1 MADPRA
7 PGVHSTEAE
16 NRATVA
22 SGFVT
27 GMLSGLRG
35 RGLDPRLALAAAGL
49 GDEHLDGRRRTPI
62 GAYAALYNAVVRQLG
77 DEGFGLFAGPIR
89 PGAFEFLARAVV
101 GAATLG
107 EALERAAR
115 FLALVLPDLEVRVVV
130 DGPAGRIEIAERRRL
145 RPRASDPRRVFAF
158 EWLLRLL
165 HGLACWLAGRGL
177 TLDAVRFPYPEP
189 AHAAE
194 YARIYTEHSSFDAA
208 MLVAQFD
215 AQLLRLPVRRDES
228 ELAAFLDGAPGKI
241 AMLYRRDRE
250 VARAV
255 REALGRSLDAAP
267 DFDAVARALH
277 LSPRS
282 LHRRLADEGTSFRAI
297 KDLLRRD
304 AALHRLEKTP
314 QRVAEIAA
322 ALGYS
327 EPSAFFRAFVSWTG
341 DSPSAY
347 RKRRS
352 AAR

>member
-1 MADPRA
+1 MPAARVPTD
-7 PGVHSTEAE
+7 HSAEAE
-16 NRATVA
+16 HRATVA

-35 RGLDPRLALAAAGL
+35 AGLDARPALAAAGL
-49 GDEHLDGRRRTPI
+49 GDEHLEGRRRTPI
-62 GAYAALYNAVVRQLG
+62 GAYATLYNAVVRQLG
-77 DEGFGLFAGPIR
+77 DEGFGLFAAPIR
-89 PGAFEFLARAVV
+89 PGAFEFLARGVV

-107 EALERAAR
+107 EAIERAAR
-115 FLALVLPDLEVRVVV
+115 FLALVLPDLEIRVFV
-130 DGPAGRIEIAERRRL
+130 DGAVARIEIAERLRL

-177 TLDAVRFPYPEP
+177 TLDAVRFPYPAP

-194 YARIYTEHSSFDAA
+194 YARIYTEHSSFDAPT
-208 MLVAQFD
+208 LVAELD
-215 AQLLRLPVRRDES
+215 AGLLMLPVRRNES
-228 ELAAFLDGAPGKI
+228 DLAAFLDGAPGKI

-255 REALGRSLDAAP
+255 REAVGRSLAQAP
-267 DFDAVARALH
+267 DFDTVARALH

-297 KDLLRRD
+297 KDALRRD
-304 AALHRLEKTP
+304 AALARLEKT
-314 QRVAEIAA
+314 REGVADIAA

-327 EPSAFFRAFVSWTG
+327 EPSAFFRAFVDWTG
-341 DSPSAY
+341 VSPTQY
-347 RKRRS
+347 RKRN
-352 AAR
+352 